1 MCVLSGECACSWK
14 QQAIELSVL
23 CLQVMADATLEN
35 SKLPELITEA
45 LVLKR
50 KARATTVAQQ

>member
-1 MCVLSGECACSWK
+1 
-14 QQAIELSVL
+14 
-23 CLQVMADATLEN
+23 MADATLEN

-50 KARATTVAQQ
+50 QARATTVAQQ

>member
-1 MCVLSGECACSWK
+1 
-14 QQAIELSVL
+14 
-23 CLQVMADATLEN
+23 MADTTLEN